1 MKIDFISDGSRQKN
15 PSTAPAAEK
24 DKRLENPLK
33 SGKIWVFERCKNE
46 KVTVVTVF
54 GWAGKKLTL
63 LTLSESR
70 KAFVGGVTA
79 CVAMRNRI
87 GECNRQRNK
96 VAT

>member
-24 DKRLENPLK
+24 DSRLAKPLK
-33 SGKIWVFERCKNE
+33 SGKMWIFQRCKNG

-63 LTLSESR
+63 LTLSER
-70 KAFVGGVTA
+70 RNAFVGDVTA

-87 GECNRQRNK
+87 GGCDHQRNK
-96 VAT
+96 RAT